1 MDKLTQYLS
10 SIKPYRD
17 CDFIDRLNSFYTVIG
32 TVCFAVLVSGWSF
45 VGTPIQC
52 WFPAYFKGW
61 WIQYSL
67 DYCYVQNTYFLP
79 FTKSMPL
86 KNYWDLIRNPI
97 DIPESVEKRE
107 ERLIGYYQWVPFILA
122 LVAVC
127 FWMPMAFWRALNMH
141 SVIIDNLDLYVSIFV
156 KTMLQPIVNFNYT
169 QRFILHDFKSISV
182 KTVCDMTSIVEHVEP
197 LSRQKNVDKIA
208 QLLDH
213 STVLSAR
220 LHGRNLFT
228 GRYILL
234 LYLAVKIYYV
244 INAVMLFFMLQHF
257 LGVEDSF
264 WGARV
269 FYNLVYGRQWEET
282 GNFPRVTIC
291 DFEVRELGNVHRHSV
306 QCVLMINMFNEKIF
320 LFFWWWFVILAV
332 LNFVNLLCWI
342 ASIIF
347 DSFNSSYVI
356 SYLEDSARLEMS
368 ENEFLLNI
376 EDFVKTCLQPDGMF
390 LLRLIGT
397 NSGDIVSKELVNSLW
412 NRYISRKKSNPKQLD
427 DDQSLSEENQ
437 PILQNYGDNNNNND
451 GPFTDDSASSSRED
465 FKESSLY
472 TDHLHQ
478 RAANLH
484 ANLKS
489 IIRLKFIHLPIQCW
503 VPAQFTGAWEQYTEN
518 YCFVQNTYFLQLT
531 NQIPVDYVERDSRE
545 IGYYQWVPFILA
557 LQAFLFY
564 LPCLIWRLTNWYSGI
579 SVLGI
584 TNMAVDAGNMD
595 HETRKKNVKT
605 VAQHIR
611 QSLYLQ
617 RELSTSGKLFGFL
630 IYGKHYGI
638 YVTGLY
644 LLIKFLY
651 ILNVVCQFLILN
663 RFLGAQYTFWGF
675 EILRDLAYGREWQ
688 ESGHFPR
695 VTMCDFDV
703 RVLGNLHRWTVQCVL
718 MINMFNE
725 KIYLFLWWWFFIIS
739 IFTFLNFFYWIF
751 VSFNQNMQVNFI
763 SRYLRVSDKISDT
776 LPEQRRVSKFVRRE
790 LRPDGV
796 FLLRIIASNAGD
808 IIATELI
815 KDLWTVYDAKQNHP
829 TPPPVQSKKNM
840 NYDKNDQSPYKEEK
854 MPLAG
859 SH

>member
-141 SVIIDNLDLYVSIFV
+141 SG
-156 KTMLQPIVNFNYT
+156 
-169 QRFILHDFKSISV
+169 ISV

>member
-1 MDKLTQYLS
+1 MYKICKEKYAELNVLHCSKKNNSRDGKLPFTV
-10 SIKPYRD
+10 
-17 CDFIDRLNSFYTVIG
+17 LNHRSFCYKSVDVDECCG
-32 TVCFAVLVSGWSF
+32 TAVLFNCVLVSGWSF

-79 FTKSMPL
+79 FTKSVPL
-86 KNYWDLIRNPI
+86 KNYWDLIRSPI
-97 DIPESVEKRE
+97 DIPESVEK
-107 ERLIGYYQWVPFILA
+107 L
-122 LVAVC
+122 AVC

-141 SVIIDNLDLYVSIFV
+141 SG
-156 KTMLQPIVNFNYT
+156 
-169 QRFILHDFKSISV
+169 ISV

-197 LSRQKNVDKIA
+197 LSRRKNVDKIA

-234 LYLAVKIYYV
+234 FI
-244 INAVMLFFMLQHF
+244 FS
-257 LGVEDSF
+257 E
-264 WGARV
+264 W
-269 FYNLVYGRQWEET
+269 
-282 GNFPRVTIC
+282 TIRSGEPEC
-291 DFEVRELGNVHRHSV
+291 FTIWYTVDIRELGNVHRHSV

-320 LFFWWWFVILAV
+320 LFFWW
-332 LNFVNLLCWI
+332 CW
-342 ASIIF
+342 
-347 DSFNSSYVI
+347 SYVI
-356 SYLEDSARLEMS
+356 SYLQDSDQWEMS
-368 ENEFLLNI
+368 ESEFLLNI
-376 EDFVKTCLQPDGMF
+376 ENFVKTCLQPDGMF

-397 NSGDIVSKELVNSLW
+397 NSGEIVSKEL
-412 NRYISRKKSNPKQLD
+412 
-427 DDQSLSEENQ
+427 
-437 PILQNYGDNNNNND
+437 
-451 GPFTDDSASSSRED
+451 
-465 FKESSLY
+465 
-472 TDHLHQ
+472 
-478 RAANLH
+478 RAVNLH
-484 ANLKS
+484 ANLKI
-489 IIRLKFIHLPIQCW
+489 IIRLKFIHLIRLWNNCNDCKTVRWSADP
-503 VPAQFTGAWEQYTEN
+503 VLGSGSVYRSLGT
-518 YCFVQNTYFLQLT
+518 LT

-611 QSLYLQ
+611 QSLNLQ

-644 LLIKFLY
+644 LFIKFLY

-751 VSFNQNMQVNFI
+751 VSFNENMQVNFI

-776 LPEQRRVSKFVRRE
+776 LPEQRRVGKFVRRE

-815 KDLWTVYDAKQNHP
+815 KSLWTVYDAKQNHP

-840 NYDKNDQSPYKEEK
+840 NYDKNDQSPYQEEK

-859 SH
+859 SQ

>member
-79 FTKSMPL
+79 FTKSVPL
-86 KNYWDLIRNPI
+86 KNYWDLIRSPI

-141 SVIIDNLDLYVSIFV
+141 SG
-156 KTMLQPIVNFNYT
+156 
-169 QRFILHDFKSISV
+169 ISV

-197 LSRQKNVDKIA
+197 LSRRKNVDKIA

-257 LGVEDSF
+257 LGVDDSF

-332 LNFVNLLCWI
+332 LNSINLLCWI

-347 DSFNSSYVI
+347 DSFSWSYVI
-356 SYLEDSARLEMS
+356 SYLQDSDQWEMS
-368 ENEFLLNI
+368 ESEFLLNI
-376 EDFVKTCLQPDGMF
+376 ENFVKTCLQPDGMF

-397 NSGDIVSKELVNSLW
+397 NSGEIVSKELVNSLW
-412 NRYISRKKSNPKQLD
+412 NRYLSRKISNHKKMD

-437 PILQNYGDNNNNND
+437 PILENYGDNNNNNN

-465 FKESSLY
+465 FKESSLLDFGTTATMFFVDSFLRALTPHNDDDLVDRVNYYY
-472 TDHLHQ
+472 TP
-478 RAANLH
+478 
-484 ANLKS
+484 
-489 IIRLKFIHLPIQCW
+489 IIIAFFSLTLSAKQYVGQPIQCW

-611 QSLYLQ
+611 QSLNLQ

-644 LLIKFLY
+644 LFIKFLY

-751 VSFNQNMQVNFI
+751 VSFNENMQVNFI

-776 LPEQRRVSKFVRRE
+776 LPEQRRVGKFVRRE

-815 KDLWTVYDAKQNHP
+815 KSLWTVYDAKQNHP

-840 NYDKNDQSPYKEEK
+840 NYDKNDQSPYQEEK

-859 SH
+859 SQ